1 MSETSKKET
10 VTVEEVFP
18 LRTLRSKDSKKLID
32 CYQQF
37 RETFKEVPPLAVDP
51 ETGDILNKSH
61 EVQLVKCDPI
71 DIQDEVDSYFDSV
84 DLKTNIIRLSRQGI
98 DPSKALEIATPEIYA
113 DISQLPD
120 NINDWKGFFAEKA
133 EQKAQLDI
141 QIKEAQRKAQEAEQ
155 AKQKSLDD
163 AIASKIAQY
172 MANKENK

>member
-1 MSETSKKET
+1 MSEKKET

-18 LRTLRSKDSKKLID
+18 LRTLRSKDNKKLID

-84 DLKTNIIRLSRQGI
+84 DLKTHILLFPFELLNLVICNCLIALS
-98 DPSKALEIATPEIYA
+98 
-113 DISQLPD
+113 
-120 NINDWKGFFAEKA
+120 N
-133 EQKAQLDI
+133 
-141 QIKEAQRKAQEAEQ
+141 
-155 AKQKSLDD
+155 
-163 AIASKIAQY
+163 
-172 MANKENK
+172 